1 MRKKYTSR
9 IPKKKSTVSM
19 MEVLQ
24 VECQLS

>member
-19 MEVLQ
+19 IEVLH
-24 VECQLS
+24 VECQLA